1 VCRSLTLHCSDSTGL
16 GNPEKD
22 LPKPK
27 IWRIVRCH
35 RMSAN
40 KIVQIKTVQG
50 GSPEQPTFAVL
61 TNMEINDSAT
71 ADVCLREVA
80 KTFISHRMC
89 SPPQTNG
96 MLFTIIGDLSATRCV
111 ELWRQIM
118 SEDKALLFFMS
129 QMRVADVIRGST
141 SGDELEKVSI
151 IEGYTFPDSLLKLRN
166 DPFVVDGPSKEQM
179 PGVMARFRKL
189 FGRR

>member
-1 VCRSLTLHCSDSTGL
+1 M
-16 GNPEKD
+16 P
-22 LPKPK
+22 
-27 IWRIVRCH
+27 
-35 RMSAN
+35 AN

-50 GSPEQPTFAVL
+50 GSPERPTFAIL
-61 TNMEINDSAT
+61 TAMDINESAT
-71 ADVCLREVA
+71 VDAFLREAV

-96 MLFTIIGDLSATRCV
+96 MLLTIIGDLSAARCA

-118 SEDKALLFFMS
+118 SEDKVLLFFMS
-129 QMRVADVIRGST
+129 RMRVADVVRGSP
-141 SGDELEKVSI
+141 SGEELEKVSI
-151 IEGYTFPDSLLKLRN
+151 IEGYTFPENLLKLRN
-166 DPFVVDGPSKEQM
+166 DPFVVNGPSKEQM